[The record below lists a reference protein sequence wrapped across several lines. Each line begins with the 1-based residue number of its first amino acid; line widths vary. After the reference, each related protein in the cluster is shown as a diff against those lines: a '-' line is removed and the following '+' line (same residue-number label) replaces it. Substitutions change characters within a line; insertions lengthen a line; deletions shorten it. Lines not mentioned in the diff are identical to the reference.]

1 MRCGHAETNI
11 PQQILFFVCAFIHFF
26 LLLSCCAHC
35 GLDGSDSKQK
45 LRCKTKKQTNVQ
57 GCACGRILLFSLVF
71 GAFVNFFLVVV
82 NI

>member
-1 MRCGHAETNI
+1 MDTRRLTYPNRFCF
-11 PQQILFFVCAFIHFF
+11 LFVRLFISFYY
-26 LLLSCCAHC
+26 CCAHC